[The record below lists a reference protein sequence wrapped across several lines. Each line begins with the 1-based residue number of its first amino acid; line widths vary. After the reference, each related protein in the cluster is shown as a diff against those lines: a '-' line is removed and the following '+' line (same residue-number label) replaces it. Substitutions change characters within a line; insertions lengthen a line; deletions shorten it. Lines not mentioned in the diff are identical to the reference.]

1 MEEVMKSLRKSEG
14 FTLIELLVV
23 VGILG
28 ILAAV
33 VIPNVGRFIGSGETE
48 AKETELANIQAAV
61 SSAMVD
67 NSLSTLT
74 PVAATDDMS
83 AFPDLTWTDGEVIA
97 DGDTAGL
104 VLFNH
109 DLKGQ
114 KDNDA
119 PGTTRYTT
127 TQTTTCKYL
136 ATADG
141 TINWVLA
148 TDNTTITADVDLA
161 DCP

>member
-1 MEEVMKSLRKSEG
+1 MKILRKSEG

-67 NSLSTLT
+67 NSLSVIV
-74 PVAATDDMS
+74 PVTATTAMA
-83 AFPDLTWTDGEVIA
+83 AFPDTTWLDDLGSVTA
-97 DGDTAGL
+97 PDTAGL
-104 VLFNH
+104 VLYNH
-109 DLKGQ
+109 DFKGQ
-114 KDNDA
+114 KAD
-119 PGTTRYTT
+119 GTAGTIRYTT

-136 ATADG
+136 AGTDG
-141 TINWVLA
+141 TVNWVLT
-148 TDNTTITADVDLA
+148 TDNTTITTDVDLA

>member
-1 MEEVMKSLRKSEG
+1 MKGLRKSEG

-67 NSLSTLT
+67 NSLSTIT
-74 PVAATDDMS
+74 PVAATTAMAS
-83 AFPDLTWTDGEVIA
+83 FPDTTWTGSTGTVA
-97 DGDTAGL
+97 VGSVAGL

-109 DLKGQ
+109 DFDKTDGS
-114 KDNDA
+114 A
-119 PGTTRYTT
+119 GTVRYTT

-136 ATADG
+136 ASADG
-141 TINWVLA
+141 TVNWVTVA
-148 TDNTTITADVDLA
+148 DNTIITTVVADA

>member
-1 MEEVMKSLRKSEG
+1 MKRLRKSEG

-67 NSLSTLT
+67 NSLSTIT
-74 PVAATDDMS
+74 PVTATNNMT
-83 AFPDLTWTDGEVIA
+83 AFPDTTWTDGETITVP
-97 DGDTAGL
+97 DTAGL

-109 DLKGQ
+109 DLKGS
-114 KDNDA
+114 KADA
-119 PGTTRYTT
+119 AAGTVRYTT

-136 ATADG
+136 STADG
-141 TINWVLA
+141 TIDWVLA
-148 TDNTTITADVDLA
+148 TDNTTITSDVSLA
-161 DCP
+161 DCS

>member
-1 MEEVMKSLRKSEG
+1 MKGLRKSEG

-48 AKETELANIQAAV
+48 AKETELANVQAAV

-67 NSLSTLT
+67 NNLSTIT
-74 PVAATDDMS
+74 PVTATTSMA
-83 AFPDLTWTDGEVIA
+83 AFPDTTWTDGQTITA
-97 DGDTAGL
+97 PDTAGL

-114 KDNDA
+114 KADA
-119 PGTTRYTT
+119 TAGVARYLT
-127 TQTTTCKYL
+127 TQTTTCKFL
-136 ATADG
+136 ASADG
-141 TINWVLA
+141 TVNWVLT
-148 TDNTTITADVDLA
+148 TDNTTITTDVALA

>member
-1 MEEVMKSLRKSEG
+1 MKSLRKSEG

-48 AKETELANIQAAV
+48 AKETELANIQAAL

-67 NSLSTLT
+67 NSLSTIT
-74 PVAATDDMS
+74 PVTATTAMT
-83 AFPDLTWTDGEVIA
+83 AFPDTAWTDGETITSP
-97 DGDTAGL
+97 DTAGL

-114 KDNDA
+114 KADSTA
-119 PGTTRYTT
+119 GTARYLT
-127 TQTTTCKYL
+127 TQTSTCKFL
-136 ATADG
+136 ATPDG
-141 TINWVLA
+141 TLNWVLA
-148 TDNTTITADVDLA
+148 SDNTTITTDASLA

>member
-1 MEEVMKSLRKSEG
+1 MKSLRKSEG

-74 PVAATDDMS
+74 PVAATTDM
-83 AFPDLTWTDGEVIA
+83 ALFPDVTWTDGEVIA
-97 DGDTAGL
+97 DNDTAGL

-114 KDNDA
+114 KDDDTA
-119 PGTTRYTT
+119 GTTRYTT
-127 TQTTTCKYL
+127 TSTTTCKYL

-141 TINWVLA
+141 TVNWVLA

>member
-1 MEEVMKSLRKSEG
+1 MKSLRKSEG

-67 NSLSTLT
+67 NSLSSIT
-74 PVAATDDMS
+74 PVAATTDM
-83 AFPDLTWTDGEVIA
+83 ALFPDTTWTDGEVIA

-114 KDNDA
+114 KDDDA
-119 PGTTRYTT
+119 AGTTRYTT
-127 TQTTTCKYL
+127 TSTTTCKYL
-136 ATADG
+136 ATSDG
-141 TINWVLA
+141 TVNWVTVA
-148 TDNTTITADVDLA
+148 DNAVTTSVVGDA

>member
-1 MEEVMKSLRKSEG
+1 MKGLRKSEG

-67 NSLSTLT
+67 NSLSTLPA
-74 PVAATDDMS
+74 PVAATVSM
-83 AFPDLTWTDGEVIA
+83 ANFPDVTWTGSTGTVA
-97 DGDTAGL
+97 VGSVAGL

-109 DLKGQ
+109 DFDKTDGL
-114 KDNDA
+114 A
-119 PGTTRYTT
+119 GTVRYTT

-141 TINWVLA
+141 TIN
-148 TDNTTITADVDLA
+148 
-161 DCP
+161 

>member
-1 MEEVMKSLRKSEG
+1 MKVLRKSEG

-48 AKETELANIQAAV
+48 AKETELSNIQAAL

-67 NSLSTLT
+67 NSVSTIT

-83 AFPDLTWTDGEVIA
+83 AFPDTTWIRAGETLGVGSA
-97 DGDTAGL
+97 NGV
-104 VLFNH
+104 VLYNH
-109 DLKGQ
+109 DFVKT
-114 KDNDA
+114 DTNA
-119 PGTTRYTT
+119 GTVRYTT

-136 ATADG
+136 ASTDG
-141 TINWVLA
+141 TVDWVLA
-148 TDNTTITADVDLA
+148 TDNTTTTTDVDLA
-161 DCP
+161 DCS